1 MNTTEYN
8 VIENGC
14 HIRPATIQ
22 EAIEFCAAN
31 PTRTWEKATKVS
43 TGAIVDAWYGYGI
56 SMQTGVI
63 A

>member
-1 MNTTEYN
+1 MSTTEYFA
-8 VIENGC
+8 IENGC
-14 HIRPATIQ
+14 HARRATII
-22 EAIEFCAAN
+22 EAIEFCASN

-43 TGAIVDAWYGYGI
+43 SDAVIDTYYGPGI